1 MDCYSQC
8 ILWSWYI
15 SPKLSEGKKVWC
27 ISDITWAIDTC
38 HSLRKHW
45 NAWELGY
52 GLLLKCTCW
61 PVNSEGWTLDHTV
74 SNYLCMSISY
84 KTYKCA
90 FPALFQ
96 PVTSERSAKETTT
109 STSIWKPDL
118 ENCKSYSYVSSPVLA
133 FVRSL
138 ISVIPAQ
145 THRPNPPSSIPI
157 GPSFG
162 HSAIL
167 HHKWPIEFL

>member
-1 MDCYSQC
+1 MASEAFLCINFMDCYSQC
-8 ILWSWYI
+8 FLWSWYI

-38 HSLRKHW
+38 HFLRKHW
-45 NAWELGY
+45 NAWGLGY

-109 STSIWKPDL
+109 STSIWKPDP
-118 ENCKSYSYVSSPVLA
+118 ENCKSTRTLVRPSLHS
-133 FVRSL
+133 FV
-138 ISVIPAQ
+138 
-145 THRPNPPSSIPI
+145 H
-157 GPSFG
+157 
-162 HSAIL
+162 
-167 HHKWPIEFL
+167 